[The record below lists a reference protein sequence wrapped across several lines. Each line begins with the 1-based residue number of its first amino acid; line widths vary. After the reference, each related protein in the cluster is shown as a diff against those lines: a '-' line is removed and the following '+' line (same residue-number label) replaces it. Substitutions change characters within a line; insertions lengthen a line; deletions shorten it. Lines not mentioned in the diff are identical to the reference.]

1 MSNLTA
7 GELVE
12 ALAWWSRFHGR
23 LREAYDM
30 LDRLQDEAERFTR
43 YADFS
48 GDYAA
53 TEISSALSELSYAL
67 SEAVAKVKQ
76 LKKLLA
82 GAEEEKGA

>member
-1 MSNLTA
+1 MSNLTVD
-7 GELVE
+7 EWVE
-12 ALAWWSRFHGR
+12 ALEGWSRFHGR

-30 LDRLQDEAERFTR
+30 LDRLQDEAERFILP
-43 YADFS
+43 ADFA

-53 TEISSALSELSYAL
+53 TEIGSALSELSYAL
-67 SEAVAKVKQ
+67 NEAVVKVKQ